1 MFSPKSILVPTDFSE
16 FSDKALEV
24 AFDMAK
30 EHNSSI
36 RLLHV
41 VEVIQQ
47 CVADYCLDSAMV
59 NDIQTKVAESATGLF
74 QKQLAKVA
82 SRADVL
88 VTTDLRQG
96 IPYREILKEQET
108 QGIDLIVIGS
118 HGKTGILGHLGSVA
132 DKIARA
138 AKCPVLV
145 VKGQ

>member
-24 AFDMAK
+24 ACDLAK
-30 EHNSSI
+30 EHNSSV

-47 CVADYCLDSAMV
+47 CMVDYCLDSTMI
-59 NDIQTKVAESATGLF
+59 NDIQTKVAESATDLL
-74 QKQLAKVA
+74 QKQVAKAA
-82 SRADVL
+82 SRTGVS

-96 IPYREILKEQET
+96 IPYREILTVQET
-108 QGIDLIVIGS
+108 QGIDLVVIAS
-118 HGKTGILGHLGSVA
+118 HGMKGIFGHLGSVT
-132 DKIARA
+132 DKVMRGV
-138 AKCPVLV
+138 KCPVLV